1 MRLFVYGTLKTG
13 YPLNQHTLGSDP
25 SCKKVCDGLINGFDM
40 YSNGSYP
47 YIVEVPDKKRV
58 VHGEIWEVNNAVM
71 MTELRSIEREYEET
85 EVEVLTDEGV
95 ETCIAYV
102 YKNDIR
108 ESWSKI
114 EDGIFTRE
122 DRV

>member
-1 MRLFVYGTLKTG
+1 MKLFVYGTLKTG
-13 YPLNQHTLGSDP
+13 YAFNSHTLGSNKN
-25 SCKKVCDGLINGFDM
+25 SKKVSDGVIHGFDM

-47 YIVEVPDKKRV
+47 YIVEVEDKTHTV
-58 VHGEIWEVNNAVM
+58 TGEVWEVNDSIL

-95 ETCIAYV
+95 ETCIVYV

-108 ESWSKI
+108 GSWSKI
-114 EDGIFTRE
+114 EDGIFTRK
-122 DRV
+122 V